1 MVGRRPR
8 SYRSSRRACAARAKR
23 SGERRC
29 GKSWP
34 SPKTVGNAG
43 RRDGTVA
50 AGIRGTAGVDG
61 GGTVVPGRSQS
72 GTPSIGA
79 AAATGAVR
87 ARKGARRRLAGALP
101 RSLLGGR
108 PRRDPAQ
115 HRRPASRGR
124 TTLSN
129 GADERRRA
137 RLRVLGLPGRRLM
150 DFAFLS
156 ITELGKLLH
165 QKKTSATELATYFL
179 YRLERIG
186 PQLNA
191 VVTVTRERALA
202 EAAEADRQNKTGKKG
217 GPRAGVPYRGEG
229 PP

>member
-8 SYRSSRRACAARAKR
+8 SYRASSPAGAARATR

-50 AGIRGTAGVDG
+50 AGIGGTAGVDG
-61 GGTVVPGRSQS
+61 AGTVVPGRSQS

-87 ARKGARRRLAGALP
+87 ARKGARRRHSAALP
-101 RSLLGGR
+101 RSLFGGR
-108 PRRDPAQ
+108 PRRDHAP

-156 ITELGKLLH
+156 ITELGKLLR

-179 YRLERIG
+179 DRLERLG
-186 PQLNA
+186 PQLHA
-191 VVTVTRERALA
+191 VAKVKAARARARTR
-202 EAAEADRQNKTGKKG
+202 
-217 GPRAGVPYRGEG
+217 
-229 PP
+229 